1 MYAFK
6 KFAVISLASVAVT
19 CAFAQN
25 QSNQTDANESTA
37 QESDARMNETDKS
50 APQAA
55 SSPHQREATS
65 TSAAEAPASSEAEPA
80 SSSSPHQRQTT
91 KTANAKGSEKDE
103 MLNNCISKHQKA
115 DANLSK
121 DQAKRTCM
129 DQMKKSE
136 TPAG

>member
-19 CAFAQN
+19 CAFAQ
-25 QSNQTDANESTA
+25 SEPNQTDANQSTA
-37 QESDARMNETDKS
+37 EESDARMNETDKS

-55 SSPHQREATS
+55 SSPHQRKATS

-91 KTANAKGSEKDE
+91 KTAAKGSEQDE